1 MKKVL
6 KILLIIL
13 GVLVAAALVFILVLT
28 VTEYRPADTEPVTPG
43 QAGTLETRTAAPGDT
58 LSILSWNTGYC
69 ALDENAS
76 FVMDGGTGDGSA
88 ADEATAQAN
97 FDAILETLTAQAPD
111 IVFLQEVDR
120 DSARS
125 FRLDE
130 AVGYLDGL
138 AGTLGGLSAAYALNY
153 KCLFVPFPFPPMG
166 QVESGIETL
175 SAFSITEAERVAL
188 PCPFSWPLRTANL
201 KRCLLVSRIPL
212 EGTDAQLVLVNLH
225 LEAYDSGEGKAAQT
239 RELTEFIE
247 AEYEKGN
254 YVIAGGDFNQ
264 TFPGALDTCPLTGAD
279 DLWTPGV
286 LEADSLP
293 EGFSFAFDAS
303 TPTCRSLDRPYDPD
317 DPDFRLYVID
327 GFILSPNVEL
337 RSVQT
342 LDEGFANTD
351 HNPVSLSV
359 RLSDAQ

>member
-1 MKKVL
+1 MKKAL

-13 GVLVAAALVFILVLT
+13 GVLVAAAIVFILVLT
-28 VTEYRPADTEPVTPG
+28 VTEYRPADTESVAPE
-43 QAGTLETRTAAPGDT
+43 QAGAEETRTAAPGDT

-69 ALDENAS
+69 ALDDGAS

-88 ADEATAQAN
+88 ADKAAAQAN
-97 FDAILETLTAQAPD
+97 FDGILDTLAAADPD

-130 AVGYLDGL
+130 AAGYRDGL
-138 AGTLGGLSAAYALNY
+138 ADTLGGLSAAYALNY

-166 QVESGIETL
+166 QVESGIETV
-175 SAFSITEAERVAL
+175 SAFTISEAERIAL

-201 KRCLLVSRIPL
+201 KRCLLVSRVQL

-239 RELTEFIE
+239 RELMDFIE

-254 YVIAGGDFNQ
+254 YVVAGGDFNQ
-264 TFPGALDTCPLTGAD
+264 TFPGALALCPLTGGD

-293 EGFSFAFDAS
+293 AGFSFAFDAS

-317 DPDFRLYVID
+317 DPDFRVYVID
-327 GFILSPNVEL
+327 GFILSPNVSL
-337 RSVQT
+337 LSVQT
-342 LDEGFANTD
+342 LDEGFVHTD
-351 HNPVSLSV
+351 HNPVSLSI
-359 RLSDAQ
+359 RLD